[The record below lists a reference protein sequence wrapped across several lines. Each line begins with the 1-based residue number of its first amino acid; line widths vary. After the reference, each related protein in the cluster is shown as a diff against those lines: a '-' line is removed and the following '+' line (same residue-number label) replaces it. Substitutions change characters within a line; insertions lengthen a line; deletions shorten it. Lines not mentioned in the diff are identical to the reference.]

1 MKEVAT
7 DLFVESSYPP
17 YNLALI
23 KTAKGG
29 IVIDLPPNPV
39 HAMNWLEEARAKAGE
54 LRYVVLTDAGHDR
67 QVATAVCDVPI
78 IAAERT
84 LRVMEAYDEERPRRE
99 FLEDLA
105 ARYPEEMEA
114 FDNGRPRKP
123 AMAFN
128 ERFALYLEDR
138 TLHFETVEGAGEGSL
153 WILIAPQEILIAGDT
168 VAAGAVPAMAE
179 TPDSKAW
186 LNTMTA
192 LAHRS
197 DVKSI
202 VPGRGEKFIS
212 LGEIEPQ
219 REFMRVMR
227 RAARTLARKGTNDLS
242 HAQTA
247 QELAQTFFNR
257 QGQKAVKEIKAGL
270 ERLVAEVESA
280 KSADEEAAEE
290 D

>member
-17 YNLALI
+17 YNLVLI

-29 IVIDLPPNPV
+29 IVVDLPPNPV
-39 HAMNWLEEARAKAGE
+39 HAMNWLEEARAKAGK
-54 LRYVVLTDAGHDR
+54 LRYVVLTDAQRER
-67 QVATAVCDVPI
+67 QLATAVCDVPI

-84 LRVMEAYDEERPRRE
+84 LRIMEAYDEERPCRD
-99 FLEDLA
+99 FIEDLA
-105 ARYPEEMEA
+105 ARYPEESEA
-114 FDNGRPRKP
+114 FDDWRPRKP
-123 AMAFN
+123 SIAFN
-128 ERFALYLEDR
+128 ERFTLYLEEC
-138 TLHFETVEGAGEGSL
+138 TLYFERVEGAGEGSI
-153 WILIAPQEILIAGDT
+153 WILISPQEILIAGDT

-192 LAHRS
+192 LARRS

-202 VPGRGEKFIS
+202 VPGRGESFIS
-212 LGEIEPQ
+212 LGDIEPQ

-242 HAQTA
+242 RAQTA

-257 QGQKAVKEIKAGL
+257 HGQKAVKEIKAGL
-270 ERLVAEVESA
+270 ERLVVEVEAA
-280 KSADEEAAEE
+280 KGTDEEAEEE